1 MSIDLKN
8 KRFLV
13 VEDQPQPMNLLT
25 TLLKDLGALEV
36 FTASDGE
43 AALTFLRSNDNIVD
57 IIICDWNMPRCSG
70 IDVLKFVRRARPGV
84 PFIMITANVDMGS
97 VKLARENGV
106 NAYITKPFK
115 LDEVEGT
122 LADIV
127 NQL

>member
-57 IIICDWNMPRCSG
+57 VVICDWNMPRGSG

-127 NQL
+127 DQL